1 MSGGAQKIIE
11 TFLRTLE
18 RRDIEGARALTAPS
32 FVMIFPGGRR
42 FTSLEDLVAWSGSR
56 SRKTRKVIERFD
68 KIESGNGAI
77 VYCVG
82 TLEGEWTDGA
92 TFTGIRF
99 VDRFVVEGGRIVE
112 QRVWNDLAEF
122 RRP

>member
-1 MSGGAQKIIE
+1 MSAQTIVE

-18 RRDIEGARALTAPS
+18 RRDVVGARAFTAPG

-42 FTSLEDLVAWSGSR
+42 FTSLEELVAWSGTR

-68 KIESGNGAI
+68 EIESANGAI

-82 TLEGEWTDGA
+82 TLEGEWPDGA
-92 TFTGIRF
+92 PFNGIRF

-112 QRVWNDLAEF
+112 QRVWNDLAEL